1 MSQNYFRY
9 QVFVHNCLES
19 LYKHI
24 PRRLLPEGK
33 FKRNNR
39 DFSKKSHTRQFF
51 KIFQKK
57 IFSWENLKNC

>member
-39 DFSKKSHTRQFF
+39 DFGKNHDILDNFLNFSNKN
-51 KIFQKK
+51 IFMAQ
-57 IFSWENLKNC
+57 